1 MTDTKRAAIIKK
13 IRALLNMSLE
23 NGCTENEAIIAAEK
37 ADELMLEYNLETK
50 DIEEIESERW
60 GKRGKSFVG
69 GSYKRRSYHPVSN
82 CHGSIAKFTDCRVFY
97 SGPDLVFFGTDHG
110 TEFAHYLNEMI
121 RASMDIEYKKAEPVL
136 KAQAKRDGYRVH
148 GKTLRTSFLIG
159 MAQRINERL
168 TQLKYERDQK
178 VHNHSTESTGTS
190 LVVVTNQVL
199 ERKFQ
204 QLGLNLVSKASQR
217 GKNIHGSSF
226 KQGRDAGDRINLGR
240 PVGGRGGDRA
250 RLN

>member
-82 CHGSIAKFTDCRVFY
+82 CHGSATK
-97 SGPDLVFFGTDHG
+97 S
-110 TEFAHYLNEMI
+110 
-121 RASMDIEYKKAEPVL
+121 
-136 KAQAKRDGYRVH
+136 
-148 GKTLRTSFLIG
+148 
-159 MAQRINERL
+159 
-168 TQLKYERDQK
+168 
-178 VHNHSTESTGTS
+178 
-190 LVVVTNQVL
+190 
-199 ERKFQ
+199 
-204 QLGLNLVSKASQR
+204 
-217 GKNIHGSSF
+217 
-226 KQGRDAGDRINLGR
+226 
-240 PVGGRGGDRA
+240 
-250 RLN
+250 